1 MMVEKKGN
9 TQGIG
14 IIGVLQITF
23 IVLKLT
29 ENIDWT
35 WPWVLSPI
43 IIPAALVIGGGIIL
57 GITNLMMIG
66 FGIKSFEDFTKKK
79 KNDEQK

>member
-43 IIPAALVIGGGIIL
+43 IIPLTLVIGGGIIL